1 MVTFK
6 TSGTDNGTYRVG
18 DGEYSHSYSNVSA
31 DERAAYLALL
41 QQEGYT
47 HSYTNQ
53 IGDNLFDTF
62 YKGKNGLH
70 LSYYPAKAIFKV
82 TTITKDYQ
90 PATTPATGSTAPTL
104 TQMGLKGADLSSPD
118 GAPGMS
124 YVMQLSDG
132 RFIIVDGGSANADD
146 ELALLNY
153 LKENSSGKPR
163 IAAWVFTHAHGDHMG
178 LACSFISKYA
188 NEVTLQAVYA
198 NFPDAHNMEMVYEDA
213 AVSLGTSIDNW
224 NALVAEKFP
233 NAAKYK
239 FHAGEKFYIGDAL
252 FEILFTHEDF
262 YPMSFGYGN
271 DTSSAF
277 KVTLGNKSILF
288 LGDCDSRS
296 SQFLAD
302 VYGSALKCDILQVTH
317 HGFNGAVQAL
327 YESADPTICLWP
339 VDQTR
344 FGTDPR
350 CLGTQSGYEFN
361 KWLRDNVSTHHHTS
375 VTTTLTLK

>member
-1 MVTFK
+1 MITFQ
-6 TSGTDNGTYRVG
+6 TSGVDNGGYRCG
-18 DGEYSHSYSNVSA
+18 DGEYSHTYTNVTA
-31 DERAAYLALL
+31 DERNAYLTLL
-41 QQEGYT
+41 AEKGYSR
-47 HSYTNQ
+47 SYENQ
-53 IGDNLFDTF
+53 IGENLFDTF
-62 YKGKNGLH
+62 YKGNNGLH
-70 LSYYPAKAIFKV
+70 LSYYPAKNMFKITTV
-82 TTITKDYQ
+82 TKGYQ
-90 PATTPATGSTAPTL
+90 PATTPTTGSVTPTL
-104 TQMGLKGADLSSPD
+104 TQMGLQGAELNSPD

-132 RFIIVDGGSANADD
+132 RFIIIDGGSANADD

-153 LKENSSGKPR
+153 LKANSTGKPR
-163 IAAWVFTHAHGDHMG
+163 IAAWIFTHAHGDHMG

-198 NFPDAHNMEMVYEDA
+198 NFPDAHNMEVVYEDPIA
-213 AVSLGTSIDNW
+213 WLAPSIDNW
-224 NALVAEKFP
+224 NALISEKFP

-262 YPMSFGYGN
+262 YPMTFGYGN

-277 KVTLGNKSILF
+277 KVTLGNKEILF
-288 LGDCDSRS
+288 LGDCDTRS

-302 VYGSALKCDILQVTH
+302 VYGSELKCDILQVTH

-327 YESADPTICLWP
+327 YEYAAPSICLWP
-339 VDQTR
+339 VDQNR
-344 FGTDPR
+344 YVNDPR

-361 KWLRDNVSTHHHTS
+361 KWLRDNVGTHYHTS
-375 VTTTLTLK
+375 VTTTLTIK